1 MADKFQ
7 AENGIDL
14 RKDPMALQRLKE
26 AAEKAKMEL
35 SSTTQTNIKLPFITA
50 DASGP
55 KHLDYTL
62 TRAEFERI
70 TKDLL
75 DRCKK
80 PVEQA
85 LKDAG
90 LKMGEVD
97 EVILVGGS
105 TRMPAVQE
113 LVKQLTGK
121 APNMSVNPDEV
132 VALSLIHILDFPEL
146 FRAYPELRNLRV
158 DFYRDSKSL
167 SLIHI

>member
-1 MADKFQ
+1 MT
-7 AENGIDL
+7 
-14 RKDPMALQRLKE
+14 
-26 AAEKAKMEL
+26 
-35 SSTTQTNIKLPFITA
+35 SSTSPFITA

-55 KHLDYTL
+55 KHLDLTL

-105 TRMPAVQE
+105 TRDR
-113 LVKQLTGK
+113 K
-121 APNMSVNPDEV
+121 SVV
-132 VALSLIHILDFPEL
+132 
-146 FRAYPELRNLRV
+146 
-158 DFYRDSKSL
+158 
-167 SLIHI
+167 

>member
-1 MADKFQ
+1 MPSTAGDNHLGGDDWDQRIIDWLADKFQ

-14 RKDPMALQRLKE
+14 RQDTMALQRLKE

-35 SSTTQTNIKLPFITA
+35 SSTTQANINLPFITA

-90 LKMGEVD
+90 LQGRRHRRGHPRRR
-97 EVILVGGS
+97 LHPYA
-105 TRMPAVQE
+105 R
-113 LVKQLTGK
+113 
-121 APNMSVNPDEV
+121 
-132 VALSLIHILDFPEL
+132 
-146 FRAYPELRNLRV
+146 RAGAREAA
-158 DFYRDSKSL
+158 
-167 SLIHI
+167 

>member
-35 SSTTQTNIKLPFITA
+35 SSTTQTNINLPFITA

-55 KHLDYTL
+55 KHLDLTL

-113 LVKQLTGK
+113 LVKTLTGK
-121 APNMSVNPDEV
+121 APNMS
-132 VALSLIHILDFPEL
+132 
-146 FRAYPELRNLRV
+146 
-158 DFYRDSKSL
+158 
-167 SLIHI
+167 